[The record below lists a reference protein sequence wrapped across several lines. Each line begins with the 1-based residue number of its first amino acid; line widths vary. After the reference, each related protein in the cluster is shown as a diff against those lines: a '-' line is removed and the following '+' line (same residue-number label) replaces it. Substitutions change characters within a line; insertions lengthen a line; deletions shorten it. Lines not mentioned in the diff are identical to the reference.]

1 MSEMVIRFNS
11 KSVADAEIC
20 IKKGNDFVFKKLSF
34 KKLLEILNAQL
45 RDECKAE
52 KIKLLDRQIIALGS
66 NYVVINQP
74 GHKKI
79 VTLRYDDFSNS
90 YKINFPNSI
99 YIIKFSNNKVNDI
112 YAYSYVEYLG
122 LETKLYEYPMPNEL
136 SGQKICIGSAKRE
149 IVADNYIEALERIIA
164 TSYTHRHFSG
174 IKGFSD
180 SRKWFE
186 YLSKNDFPYKLMRNL
201 NKKLEDIVI
210 WLRLLKVILKSMSKL
225 KS

>member
-1 MSEMVIRFNS
+1 MSEMVVRFNS
-11 KSVADAEIC
+11 RSEADAEIC
-20 IKKGNDFVFKKLSF
+20 IKKGCDFTFKKVSL
-34 KKLLEILNAQL
+34 KKILEILNTQL
-45 RDECKAE
+45 KVESKGE

-79 VTLRYDDFSNS
+79 VTLRYVDFSKS

-122 LETKLYEYPMPNEL
+122 SETKLYEYPLPNEL
-136 SGQKICIGSAKRE
+136 NGNKICIGSAKRE
-149 IVADNYIEALERIIA
+149 IIDGNYIEALERIIA
-164 TSYTHRHFSG
+164 TSYTHRYFSG

-180 SRKWFE
+180 SKKWFE
-186 YLSKNDFPYKLMRNL
+186 YLSKNDFPYKLMRSL
-201 NKKLEDIVI
+201 NKKLGDLIV
-210 WLRLLKVILKSMSKL
+210 
-225 KS
+225 